1 MHVCEERMKIPMFA
15 LLILSLLALP
25 GCAYQVGSAL
35 GTGVRVIH
43 HPVDTASSIYR

>member
-1 MHVCEERMKIPMFA
+1 MKIPMFA